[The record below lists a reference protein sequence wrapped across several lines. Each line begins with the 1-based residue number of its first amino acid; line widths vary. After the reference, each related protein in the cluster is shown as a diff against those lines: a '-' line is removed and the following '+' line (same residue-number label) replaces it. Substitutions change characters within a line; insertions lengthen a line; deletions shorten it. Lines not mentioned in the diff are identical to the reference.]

1 MLTPSQQRQRTMLT
15 PSQQRSEKKAADD
28 ADAIAA
34 EIGEESTKF
43 VVHAWQM
50 RHSRLSLSATTTS
63 TKPFSI
69 VTATTTSTKPL
80 QLCSRTPDALPCDLD
95 DLSKQGVWL
104 VPSFRSGIVCHGSV

>member
-1 MLTPSQQRQRTMLT
+1 MLT

-50 RHSRLSLSATTTS
+50 RACILDCH
-63 TKPFSI
+63 
-69 VTATTTSTKPL
+69 
-80 QLCSRTPDALPCDLD
+80 CD
-95 DLSKQGVWL
+95 Q
-104 VPSFRSGIVCHGSV
+104 